1 MKYNQILT
9 KTINK
14 YNNISFKNAVLV
26 EGVSDLVK
34 YFPKLSKEDLQE
46 LVALDPTY
54 KGGEQLGKYGKWI
67 IRLFYNTLKNVEA
80 KKQYQ
85 QLLKQYPDGIN
96 PKTGQKFQ
104 EPTYLP
110 SINCEDL
117 AKMTNSIKQYDL
129 YKKEIGKPIDAFKTL
144 PELDQAISSI
154 KNQGVPTNELALK
167 RYNLFKSAEKKG
179 LKKIYEDKDWIV
191 GIPTTK
197 ESSVMFGS
205 DTSWCTTSQGQYYER
220 YSSQGDLFILLNK
233 DDGKLYQFHF
243 ETGQF
248 MNEHDSSIDMYDFV
262 ENYPTVSE
270 FLKKY
275 MEKIKTDNSPETE
288 ANKIIHNQALL
299 NGFFEDL
306 QDANVN
312 GEYVT
317 GELYLGDISSG
328 DYAVLSASGRDEI
341 SFKFIEE
348 ILSGDSFDS
357 LYYDY
362 DLDSAFNDLI
372 NYNEYP
378 KFDEILEP
386 LGFSLENAQDL
397 LENDGELINTESPL
411 DENTLQEI
419 YELLQEP
426 EYDIVLIYNRA
437 MENGSYNDCYK
448 DIVETLKD
456 NLPLDDENP
465 LADDATVNIKFPV
478 KEIKN
483 IIEKIREDYA
493 YYHNTDGEPAWY
505 EQYNNSDIDYTDE
518 NNWLYVWRQL
528 HYDYADFSITEPY
541 SGWNDF
547 DKELFDEE
555 MTPVIEKIKE
565 IIEK

>member
-104 EPTYLP
+104 EPNYLP
-110 SINCEDL
+110 SINREDL

-179 LKKIYEDKDWIV
+179 LQKIYEDKDWII

-233 DDGKLYQFHF
+233 DDGKLYQFLW
-243 ETGQF
+243 
-248 MNEHDSSIDMYDFV
+248 I
-262 ENYPTVSE
+262 
-270 FLKKY
+270 
-275 MEKIKTDNSPETE
+275 
-288 ANKIIHNQALL
+288 
-299 NGFFEDL
+299 
-306 QDANVN
+306 
-312 GEYVT
+312 
-317 GELYLGDISSG
+317 
-328 DYAVLSASGRDEI
+328 
-341 SFKFIEE
+341 
-348 ILSGDSFDS
+348 
-357 LYYDY
+357 
-362 DLDSAFNDLI
+362 
-372 NYNEYP
+372 
-378 KFDEILEP
+378 
-386 LGFSLENAQDL
+386 
-397 LENDGELINTESPL
+397 
-411 DENTLQEI
+411 
-419 YELLQEP
+419 
-426 EYDIVLIYNRA
+426 
-437 MENGSYNDCYK
+437 
-448 DIVETLKD
+448 
-456 NLPLDDENP
+456 
-465 LADDATVNIKFPV
+465 
-478 KEIKN
+478 
-483 IIEKIREDYA
+483 
-493 YYHNTDGEPAWY
+493 
-505 EQYNNSDIDYTDE
+505 
-518 NNWLYVWRQL
+518 
-528 HYDYADFSITEPY
+528 
-541 SGWNDF
+541 
-547 DKELFDEE
+547 
-555 MTPVIEKIKE
+555 
-565 IIEK
+565 